1 MVPWPALER
10 LGGVSHDPSAERRRW
25 GGLYAALNLITIL
38 AAALLALA
46 YELLEARGDA
56 WVAVIVA
63 SGAAMALLFFRFTR
77 DTELAKRFVLTL
89 FLFVFAGSA
98 VVLGEISYL
107 AWVAVMMAM
116 SFLVGGLAI
125 GVGSALVMGA
135 VLLGAG
141 IHLALNG
148 VDPTPVS
155 DAVRLLR
162 IASLAPVLAAYG
174 YIYELARTRN
184 AAALEAARAAAHR
197 SNEAKGR
204 LLSKVSHEI
213 RTPLNGVL
221 GLTRSLL
228 SREDLPGQVIE
239 DLQLIEQSGEGLL
252 ALINDLLDISRAEA
266 GKVELHPTAVDLG
279 KLLADLT
286 GLYRD
291 AAAQKRLTL
300 HVENECR
307 ESVWVLVD
315 ESRLRQ
321 IIGNLL
327 SNALKFTSAGSV
339 VVRLRCG
346 ESTGGRVETSISIED
361 TGAGLD
367 PEELAQVF
375 EPFRQFHTHLAQ
387 GGTGLGLAISKELA
401 RCMGGRLE
409 ATSTKGKGSCFSL
422 QLPLERASMPRQP
435 ERGPAKLPPFTAL
448 IVDDNAINR
457 RVASAF
463 VTLLGGTPT
472 EADDGFVALE
482 FASKQRFDLVL
493 MDLQMPGLDGLQ
505 TFAALKEKGI
515 TTPVLA
521 VTGTAEPE
529 TQEECLRAGMV
540 GVLVKPV
547 QLATFR
553 AELERVLSLRAPRG
567 ATPRS

>member
-1 MVPWPALER
+1 MVPWRALER
-10 LGGVSHDPSAERRRW
+10 LGGVSHDANAERRRW
-25 GGLYAALNLITIL
+25 GSLFTALNLISIIASVFL
-38 AAALLALA
+38 GIA
-46 YELLEARGDA
+46 YELLGARGDA
-56 WVAVIVA
+56 WVAVAVA
-63 SGAAMALLFFRFTR
+63 SGAALAVIFFRLDRNIEHT
-77 DTELAKRFVLTL
+77 KRFVLTL
-89 FLFVFAGSA
+89 FVFVFVISA
-98 VVLGEISYL
+98 LVLGELSYL

-116 SFLVGGLAI
+116 SFLVGGIAI
-125 GVGSALVMGA
+125 GVGAVLVMGA
-135 VLLGAG
+135 VLIAAGLG
-141 IHLALNG
+141 IALNG
-148 VDPTPVS
+148 VDPAPVS

-174 YIYELARTRN
+174 YVYELARTRG
-184 AAALEAARAAAHR
+184 AAELEAARAAAHR

-204 LLSKVSHEI
+204 LLSRVSHEI

-228 SREDLPGQVIE
+228 SRELPTEVIE

-252 ALINDLLDISRAEA
+252 ALINDLLDIGRAEA
-266 GKVELHPTAVDLG
+266 GKVELHPMPVELG
-279 KLLADLT
+279 KLLLDLSA
-286 GLYRD
+286 LYRD
-291 AAAQKRLTL
+291 AASKKGLALRVDNQCK
-300 HVENECR
+300 

-321 IIGNLL
+321 IVGNLL
-327 SNALKFTSAGSV
+327 SNALKFTTEGSV
-339 VVRLRCG
+339 VLRLRCG

-361 TGAGLD
+361 TGPGLD
-367 PEELAQVF
+367 AESLAEVF

-387 GGTGLGLAISKELA
+387 GGSGLGLAISKELA

-409 ATSTKGKGSCFSL
+409 ATSTVGAGSIFSL
-422 QLPLERASMPRQP
+422 ELPLERTSAPRQP
-435 ERGPAKLPPFTAL
+435 ERAPAKLDPFAAL

-472 EADDGFVALE
+472 EAADGYEALKL
-482 FASKQRFDLVL
+482 AAALRFDLVL

-505 TFAALKEKGI
+505 TFEKLKEHGV

-529 TQEECLRAGMV
+529 TRESCLRAGMV

-547 QLATFR
+547 QLLTFR
-553 AELERVLSLRAPRG
+553 AELERVLSLPGPRG
-567 ATPRS
+567 AAPQS